1 MKTMICYSKNI
12 AALELKVK
20 EQGEQITNQMASI
33 DEYHIK
39 EINWKKE
46 KDIWERENNLKNE
59 IKTIIEEGFRR
70 KEAMD
75 QGGS

>member
-1 MKTMICYSKNI
+1 MICYSRKI

-20 EQGEQITNQMASI
+20 EQGEQIKNQMDSI
-33 DEYHIK
+33 DRYHIK
-39 EINWKKE
+39 EIQWKKE

-75 QGGS
+75 QKKLAD

>member
-1 MKTMICYSKNI
+1 MICYSKKI
-12 AALELKVK
+12 AALELQIK

-33 DEYHIK
+33 DRYHIK
-39 EINWKKE
+39 EIQWKKE

-75 QGGS
+75 QKKLTD